1 MPRISAIFFTFGVVA
16 MLVGMSLGMHMGAS
30 GDFTLVPV
38 HAHLNLLG
46 FVVMA
51 VYGSFYALV
60 KNFSE
65 KLAWI
70 NFGFSAAGVLVMTPF
85 LALMLSSGDESLE
98 PFVGLG
104 GALAMIGLI
113 AFGVS
118 VFLELTRSH
127 P

>member
-1 MPRISAIFFTFGVVA
+1 MPPISAVFFAFGVVA

-30 GDFTLVPV
+30 GDFTLMPV

-51 VYGSFYALV
+51 VYGTFYALV
-60 KNFSE
+60 KSFSE

-98 PFVGLG
+98 PFVAIG

-113 AFGVS
+113 TFGVS
-118 VFLELTRSH
+118 VFKEVTRAR
-127 P
+127 

>member
-1 MPRISAIFFTFGVVA
+1 MPRISAVFFAFGVVA
-16 MLVGMSLGMHMGAS
+16 MLIGMTLGMHMGAT
-30 GDFTLVPV
+30 GNFTLMPV

-51 VYGSFYALV
+51 VYGTFYALA
-60 KNFSE
+60 KGFSE
-65 KLAWI
+65 RLAWI

-104 GALAMIGLI
+104 GALAMVGLI

-118 VFLELTRSH
+118 VFKEVMR
-127 P
+127 PRA

>member
-1 MPRISAIFFTFGVVA
+1 MPRISAVFFAFGVVA

-30 GDFTLVPV
+30 GDFTLMPV

-51 VYGSFYALV
+51 VYGTFYALV
-60 KNFSE
+60 KSFSE

-98 PFVGLG
+98 PFVAIG

-113 AFGVS
+113 TFGVS
-118 VFLELTRSH
+118 VFKEVTRAR
-127 P
+127 